1 MLIKINVPAS
11 IEITRP
17 TDLPKL
23 REFMEDNNLKLNKS
37 EIARQMKM
45 DRRTVAKYLNGF
57 EKSSNRCKPS
67 SMDKYYETIKELL
80 SSQTQIFSFRTVL
93 YQYLCDNYG
102 LTIPRPTFYH
112 YIQNTKEFDQYFKNH
127 GGARDTGPVIRY
139 ETAPGAQAQLDWKE
153 SINFILKDSGE
164 VITINIMVLILGY
177 SRMRIY
183 RPAVNMTQ
191 DTLLHLLTE
200 SFEML
205 GGVPKEI
212 VTDNMKTV
220 MDTARGRYGKGSIN
234 KKFEVFAKDFCF
246 TVRPCKAM
254 TPQTKGKVESQ
265 MKYLEEIR
273 AYSGKLNLVELYELI
288 GRINRRVNNTI
299 CQGTGRIP
307 ILDFEKEK
315 GSLQPLPSE
324 SVRNQYRIS
333 TEKVKVN
340 TAGMISIGG
349 RQYSVPPK
357 YIGQTVRYQT
367 HDANVHVYF
376 NTELIAVHELTERKL
391 NYIPEHYEAV
401 LAERFPSMAA
411 DDVSRIA
418 MENLNLLGGI
428 YSNE

>member
-1 MLIKINVPAS
+1 MLITIRVPVS
-11 IEITRP
+11 IRISRP
-17 TDLPKL
+17 EELPKL

-37 EIARQMKM
+37 EIARQMNI
-45 DRRTVAKYLNGF
+45 DRRTVSKYLNGF
-57 EKSSNRCKPS
+57 EKSATRNKS
-67 SMDKYYETIKELL
+67 SKMDPYYETIKELL
-80 SSQTQIFSFRTVL
+80 SSQTQVFSFRTVL

-112 YIQNTKEFDQYFKNH
+112 YIQNTKEFDQYFKYH
-127 GGARDTGPVIRY
+127 GCSAASEPVIRY
-139 ETAPGAQAQLDWKE
+139 ETAPGKQAQLDWKE
-153 SINFILKDSGE
+153 SINFVLKDTGE
-164 VITINIMVLILGY
+164 VVTVNVMVLILGH

-183 RPAVNMTQ
+183 RPAINMTQ
-191 DTLLHLLTE
+191 ETLLHLLTE

-205 GGVPKEI
+205 GGVPEEI

-220 MDTARGRYGKGSIN
+220 MDTARGKRGGGTIN
-234 KKFEVFAKDFCF
+234 KRFAAFAKDFGF
-246 TVRPCKAM
+246 TVKPCMAS

-273 AYSGKLNLVELYELI
+273 AYSGMLNLVELYELI

-315 GSLQPLPSE
+315 GSLQPLPNE

-340 TAGMISIGG
+340 TAGMISISGS
-349 RQYSVPPK
+349 QYSVPPR
-357 YIGQTVRYQT
+357 YIGQTVEYQM
-367 HDANVHVYF
+367 HDAHAYVYF
-376 NTELIAVHELTERKL
+376 NTELIAVHELSEKKL
-391 NYIPEHYEAV
+391 NYDPAHYEAV
-401 LAERFPSMAA
+401 LTERFPAMSA
-411 DDVSRIA
+411 DDVSKFA
-418 MENLNLLGGI
+418 ADNLKILGGI